1 MEEAI
6 LGPRAPRTAG
16 NEDVVGPRPG
26 DMEDGAAGPIHTQ
39 AVWGADLLPGATRV
53 DGAVDLQ
60 HKRRRWG
67 SGRWQG
73 VQG

>member
-6 LGPRAPRTAG
+6 LRPRVPRTAG
-16 NEDVVGPRPG
+16 DEDVVGPRPG
-26 DMEDGAAGPIHTQ
+26 DVEDGAAGAVHTQ
-39 AVWGADLLPGATRV
+39 AVRGADLLPGATRV

-60 HKRRRWG
+60 HEGRRRG
-67 SGRWQG
+67 SVRRRG